1 MNLRDS
7 AVRTGKLEVGPERQ
21 GRCKDGSLQISSLD
35 LSEMWGWEALMLF
48 PESEPWGSSKCV

>member
-7 AVRTGKLEVGPERQ
+7 AVRTGELEVGPERL
-21 GRCKDGSLQISSLD
+21 GSCKDGSSGLD

-48 PESEPWGSSKCV
+48 PASEPWGSSKCV